1 MHKEESDNKINEKN
15 ISENNIINT
24 KVKIPKEKKNT
35 QKNATT
41 PKKAKKKV
49 HFSNTKEKEKDTA
62 IKNNIIKSKV
72 PPLIEEKKNEKI
84 EKSDIVQVNN
94 SEQKSN
100 IDEVQNTSSN
110 AKENKEKRNWKS
122 WSPQEKLLFYE
133 IIANGGNYSSLQKL
147 FKTMNDVSIYLII
160 MQNFTKIIENRNE
173 KHRKN
178 TRFLLSY
185 VKKCKYIIK
194 KGR

>member
-1 MHKEESDNKINEKN
+1 
-15 ISENNIINT
+15 
-24 KVKIPKEKKNT
+24 
-35 QKNATT
+35 
-41 PKKAKKKV
+41 
-49 HFSNTKEKEKDTA
+49 
-62 IKNNIIKSKV
+62 
-72 PPLIEEKKNEKI
+72 
-84 EKSDIVQVNN
+84 VNN

-160 MQNFTKIIENRNE
+160 TQNFTKIIENWNE
-173 KHRKN
+173 KH
-178 TRFLLSY
+178 
-185 VKKCKYIIK
+185 
-194 KGR
+194 